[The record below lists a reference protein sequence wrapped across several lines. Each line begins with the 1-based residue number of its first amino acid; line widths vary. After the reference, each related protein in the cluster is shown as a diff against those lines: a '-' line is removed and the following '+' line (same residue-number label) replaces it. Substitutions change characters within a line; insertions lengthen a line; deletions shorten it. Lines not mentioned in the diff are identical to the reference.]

1 MAIPD
6 QYKKYRENTINALT
20 AGELIILLF
29 EEASV
34 NINKAIMH
42 INNKDICGAHN
53 CIVKAENI
61 ILYLNDSLD
70 MSFPIS
76 EKLTS
81 LYDYMYD
88 QLVKANIKK
97 DISILESILKM
108 THELK
113 DTWEKAE
120 ISNRTSGKSR

>member
-6 QYKKYRENTINALT
+6 QYTITALT

>member
-6 QYKKYRENTINALT
+6 QYKKYRENTINAMT
-20 AGELIILLF
+20 AGELIILLY
-29 EEASV
+29 EEVSL
-34 NINKAIMH
+34 NINKAVMY
-42 INNKDICGAHN
+42 INSKNICGAHN

-61 ILYLNDSLD
+61 ILYLNDSLN

-76 EKLTS
+76 EKLAS

-97 DISILESILKM
+97 DAEILQKILKM
-108 THELK
+108 VHELK
-113 DTWEKAE
+113 ETWEKTE
-120 ISNRTSGKSR
+120 ISNRVNGKR